1 MPRTRPPV
9 PLRLAGL
16 VAGSAVLL
24 VGCSDPAPRPA
35 LPAPSASAPSASA
48 PAATPT
54 AASSSAAPT
63 SAPSSATPAPAPT
76 ATGDGTVEPNRPVET
91 APPKRLDESTKTAG
105 AEVSLVS
112 VRSTD
117 IKASGP
123 SDSSG
128 PGVLL
133 RLEVVNTTGKRLDT
147 SFVQVNVTNDA
158 GDPGTLVSGS
168 PTDPLTGSLKAGAK
182 AQATYA
188 FLLGDAGSAPV
199 TVSVYVT
206 SGQPVVTFR
215 GRAS

>member
-1 MPRTRPPV
+1 MQRA
-9 PLRLAGL
+9 RLTSLTGL
-16 VAGSAVLL
+16 VAGSALLL
-24 VGCSDPAPRPA
+24 VGCSDPAPPEA
-35 LPAPSASAPSASA
+35 PTPTVAAAPSTSA
-48 PAATPT
+48 PAGASPTATPT
-54 AASSSAAPT
+54 SAPT
-63 SAPSSATPAPAPT
+63 SAGPAPAPT
-76 ATGDGTVEPNRPVET
+76 PTSTGDGTVVPSRPVET
-91 APPKRLDESTKTAG
+91 APPKKLDESTKTAG

-112 VRSTD
+112 VRSTR

-133 RLEVVNTTGKRLDT
+133 RLKVVNTTGKRLDT

-158 GDPGTLVSGS
+158 GNPGTLVSGS
-168 PTDPLTGSLKAGAK
+168 PTDPLTGSLKAGGS

-188 FLLGDAGSAPV
+188 FLLDDAGSAPV